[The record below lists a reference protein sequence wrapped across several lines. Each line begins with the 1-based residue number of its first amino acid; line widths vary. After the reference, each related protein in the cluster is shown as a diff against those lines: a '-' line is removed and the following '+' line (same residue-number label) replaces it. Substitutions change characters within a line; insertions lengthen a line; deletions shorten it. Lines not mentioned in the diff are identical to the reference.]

1 MKVCWFVRLGPDG
14 QTEPLLVMMLDVRD
28 RCTLPTA
35 THRPTLRG
43 PTRPVTNPKFSG
55 GGQAYSKGSKSHRMK
70 REQQHIMVETDLYY
84 EHPKTH
90 EKYFLRHYKHN
101 QPVQISIKELFNA
114 VHESDASEVHSSLE
128 SLNPNANPDRVTGE
142 QPQFRTTGAEFI
154 LDFEYSNKWH
164 PSLFDE
170 TVVCRAYIKHVPMQL
185 VELGEEVHYVNY
197 PDEVYTWERFGVL
210 VSFHEVAVR
219 GDIAFF
225 SWNALIYSLVNY
237 FVLFA
242 VVTLVV
248 QTFVFF
254 VNPCKGKKELYALAR
269 RRDCHTPNDYK
280 ADMEL
285 VHKDTGFS
293 DYLKDNFTTQEFE
306 RKRRASLNVK
316 SADALHDE
324 MSMEEAEQNGTG
336 GAGPHTSSRLD
347 DTNDSRMLVV
357 TDEPSETK
365 LGDVSEAERRP
376 TIDGAPFG
384 MDRNVRAASPT
395 SV

>member
-1 MKVCWFVRLGPDG
+1 MPFDWQCI
-14 QTEPLLVMMLDVRD
+14 LVL
-28 RCTLPTA
+28 
-35 THRPTLRG
+35 
-43 PTRPVTNPKFSG
+43 
-55 GGQAYSKGSKSHRMK
+55 
-70 REQQHIMVETDLYY
+70 
-84 EHPKTH
+84 H
-90 EKYFLRHYKHN
+90 EKNSCFVLLYNQVRRH
-101 QPVQISIKELFNA
+101 
-114 VHESDASEVHSSLE
+114 HSTSAL
-128 SLNPNANPDRVTGE
+128 LLPCTP
-142 QPQFRTTGAEFI
+142 PFR
-154 LDFEYSNKWH
+154 H
-164 PSLFDE
+164 PPSPTIPRL
-170 TVVCRAYIKHVPMQL
+170 A
-185 VELGEEVHYVNY
+185 
-197 PDEVYTWERFGVL
+197 
-210 VSFHEVAVR
+210 
-219 GDIAFF
+219 
-225 SWNALIYSLVNY
+225 LVNY

-365 LGDVSEAERRP
+365 LGDVSE
-376 TIDGAPFG
+376 GA
-384 MDRNVRAASPT
+384 
-395 SV
+395 